1 MVYRIVYKFVNKVS
15 KKVYVGVT
23 TKTLEERLFA
33 HLNKANHQK
42 SAFQTALK
50 KYGKDAFDYEVI
62 DQASSKEELFE
73 KEKYWISFFDC
84 VSPNGYNLTI
94 GGGGIVEMLPEIRE
108 KISKTKTG
116 KKIDK
121 LKGRVRT
128 QAERNKISK
137 SLGGSKIL
145 AKHLYSDSFY
155 ILETVNDGRNYGFNP
170 PLISAVMKGK
180 RPHHKNFIFTKINDD
195 ANTEVIL
202 ESKESKT
209 L

>member
-1 MVYRIVYKFVNKVS
+1 MSFGIVYKFTNKVS

-33 HLNKANHQK
+33 HLNKANREK

-50 KYGKDAFDYEVI
+50 KYGVESFNYEVI
-62 DQASSKEELFE
+62 DTASSKEELFE
-73 KEKYWISFFDC
+73 KETMWIKILNC

-108 KISKTKTG
+108 KISKSKTG
-116 KKIDK
+116 KSIPK
-121 LKGRVRT
+121 LKGRVRS
-128 QAERNKISK
+128 QEERSKISK
-137 SLGGSKIL
+137 SLGGSKII
-145 AKHLYSDSFY
+145 AQHKYSNSYY
-155 ILETVNDGRNYGFNP
+155 ILETVQDGKNYGFNP
-170 PLISAVMKGK
+170 SLISAVILGK
-180 RPHHKNFIFTKINDD
+180 RPHHKNFIFTKIND